1 MIHLFSLCV
10 PYHYDCTLLLHWW
23 REILSDQ
30 RNRFRS
36 CWVPESSHM
45 SVDAA
50 NYTREPSL
58 VVKTS
63 LDYFQFGGR
72 RFWARPS
79 NTSFTTLETEDF
91 GRPTVSPMGCRKR
104 PLTKKR
110 NATRICSVGDSA
122 WFLFVC
128 RCRSFSKISVKN
140 SKESWPNRS
149 LLRSSLS
156 EKSSKKIRADETFFR
171 VFGHPN
177 VGKPRHPSSYLGVRG
192 IVAVFKKMFGF
203 SGLLNCLRCKA
214 QKKKNYN
221 P

>member
-1 MIHLFSLCV
+1 MAAHCFYIDGVKSFPINEIVFVHAGCLNPHICPS
-10 PYHYDCTLLLHWW
+10 TLP
-23 REILSDQ
+23 ITPGNPPLS
-30 RNRFRS
+30 
-36 CWVPESSHM
+36 WKP
-45 SVDAA
+45 
-50 NYTREPSL
+50 
-58 VVKTS
+58 S
-63 LDYFQFGGR
+63 LDYLQFGGR
-72 RFWARPS
+72 RFWARAS